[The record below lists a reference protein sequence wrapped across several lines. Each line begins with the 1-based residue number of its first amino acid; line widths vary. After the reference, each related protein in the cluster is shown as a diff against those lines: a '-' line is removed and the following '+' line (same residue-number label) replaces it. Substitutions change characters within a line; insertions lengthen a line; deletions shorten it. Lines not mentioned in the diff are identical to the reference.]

1 MIPRFQNFSVFKAKP
16 SDNEKLPTHALSM
29 KLGEEFVNIGG
40 AWTRDASTGK
50 YLSCK
55 LADAWVNSEDNTK
68 SREGFVIV
76 RASDLDKLE
85 KIVKQKELDDIP
97 MIDSD
102 GRELSA
108 EDIPFK

>member
-55 LADAWVNSEDNTK
+55 LADAWVSSEDNTK

-76 RASDLDKLE
+76 RVSDLDRLE
-85 KIVKQKELDDIP
+85 KLVSKQAEDNIP
-97 MIDSD
+97 MTDDD
-102 GRELSA
+102 GRELNP
-108 EDIPFK
+108 EDIPF

>member
-40 AWTRDASTGK
+40 AWTKDASTGK

-55 LADAWVNSEDNTK
+55 LADAWVSSEDNTK

-76 RASDLDKLE
+76 RVSDLDKLE
-85 KIVKQKELDDIP
+85 KELQDKKFADIP
-97 MIDSD
+97 SMDDD
-102 GRELSA
+102 GRELNP
-108 EDIPFK
+108 EDIPF

>member
-1 MIPRFQNFSVFKAKP
+1 MIPRFQNFSVFKAKQ

-55 LADAWVNSEDNTK
+55 LADAWVSSEDNTK
-68 SREGFVIV
+68 SRDGFVIV
-76 RASDLDKLE
+76 RVSDLNKLE
-85 KIVKQKELDDIP
+85 KALQDKQFADIP
-97 MIDSD
+97 NIDDD
-102 GRELSA
+102 GRELNA
-108 EDIPFK
+108 EDIPF